1 MAFPR
6 TASILLLLSAAA
18 PAAIFH
24 RGESVPSERGPAIS
38 LRKRIH
44 VNTLITP
51 PDAVELEYGG
61 SFSWDGSFTL
71 PMTLHYTPEGRYV
84 WWGRT
89 EFSVG
94 FDTISH
100 DSAAQF
106 GDRVNLAA
114 TCVVHDG
121 DKLDIAVQPLAS
133 LLLRGDSGARIG
145 ATGIARYDGGRSS
158 AGVTFSWNAA
168 THSSPTNP
176 AGVFDI
182 GLGYGYQL
190 SNSGP
195 LSHLTPH
202 VNAVYEKA
210 TGTTRQISLFEGIE
224 YQVTNPFSIDFS
236 FQHIALWGGQ
246 TANQFI
252 AGITLYSPKLH
263 HR

>member
-1 MAFPR
+1 VTLAHAAL
-6 TASILLLLSAAA
+6 TLLLLRAAA
-18 PAAIFH
+18 SAAIFPH
-24 RGESVPSERGPAIS
+24 GDSVPSERGSAIS

-51 PDAVELEYGG
+51 PDTMELEYGG

-94 FDTISH
+94 FDSLAH

-106 GDRVNLAA
+106 GDRVNMAA

-121 DKLDIAVQPLAS
+121 DKLDIAVAPQTT

-145 ATGIARYDGGRSS
+145 GTGIARYDAGHSS
-158 AGVTFSWNAA
+158 AGVTFTWTAA

-182 GLGYGYQL
+182 GVGYGYQL
-190 SNSGP
+190 SNNGP

-202 VNAVYEKA
+202 VNVVYEKA
-210 TGTTRQISLFEGIE
+210 TGSTRQISLFEGIE

-246 TANQFI
+246 TSTQFV

-263 HR
+263 HH